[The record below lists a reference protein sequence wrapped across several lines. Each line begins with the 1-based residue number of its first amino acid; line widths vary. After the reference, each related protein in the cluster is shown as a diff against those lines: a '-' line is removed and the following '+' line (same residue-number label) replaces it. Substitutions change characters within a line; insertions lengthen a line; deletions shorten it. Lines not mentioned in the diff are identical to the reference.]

1 MDLAYYYELWRGMM
15 LSADPAVAD
24 AVAWWQEFYVKFYM
38 ACSSL
43 TGDLPVQMADLPY
56 LARI

>member
-24 AVAWWQEFYVKFYM
+24 AVAWWQEFYVKFYYG
-38 ACSSL
+38 L
-43 TGDLPVQMADLPY
+43 Y
-56 LARI
+56 